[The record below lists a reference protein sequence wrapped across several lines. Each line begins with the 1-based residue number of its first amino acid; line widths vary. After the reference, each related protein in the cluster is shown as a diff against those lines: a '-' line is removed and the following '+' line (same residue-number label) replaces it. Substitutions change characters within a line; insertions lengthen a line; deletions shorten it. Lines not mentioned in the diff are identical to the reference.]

1 MKAKLL
7 VVLFYMLGFAYNVY
21 SQSFN
26 LYSIDTS
33 NFPNMQALFCAR
45 TTMGADYPNIVPSD
59 FDFYENGVN
68 LNSTLGVDCKKVNFY
83 PQLAVVLVLDV
94 STSMSADAGNGEKRI
109 DWVKQGAFAFLD
121 SIKLDPPSVIGF
133 VLFAGDVYK
142 TSPLYDTKAPL
153 YDWLNVNLT
162 INAGSTDFYPPFA
175 KNYPP
180 IGALPLL
187 ETAPKDLRRVV
198 IFLTDGEPERPFQN
212 WKVDTVIS
220 YAKRI
225 KTQVYSIFI
234 TSPLNTQ
241 IDMICQNTGGKSFSV
256 YTKSA
261 LISAFRQIV
270 GDIQSRNVCY
280 LTWISPFG
288 CDEQSRARII
298 KAVFK
303 RIPDS
308 VITDYIAPT
317 TSIAKLSVSENQLLF
332 GLPGIGI
339 TTRQLTLKAE
349 NSDFT
354 ISNYTLSTTGK
365 FSIDWKGKTLPFTL
379 LKGQSHTIEISY
391 IETPPGS
398 SSETI
403 FQILSSPCN
412 PEPLSLIAPC
422 GGETLKEVNFGKVV
436 ISSAKNLP
444 QTCAFRNTTAAP
456 IDVTLS
462 IEGSDSNHFKII
474 GGTGPF
480 HLQPNECLN
489 VIVQFSPA
497 SVGLKIA
504 RLKYNI
510 PDFCGEHFTNLLGEG
525 INSIL
530 PIEPVDF
537 GIKRILTI
545 NDTSISLINS
555 TPSPIVIEKISLSNT
570 NDNNF
575 SLLNFPSFPI
585 TLNKSDTL
593 DLNIRFNP
601 FVEGYLE
608 NQLQIDVKDLPEPVL
623 VPVFGIGGLP
633 KIDAPDVD
641 CGKTKV
647 GNTINGQIQI
657 TNKSNT
663 MDLTIKEV
671 ILSSTTEFKFGTGA
685 VTQNII
691 VPKNNGTATIP
702 IDFTP
707 SSAGKRSC
715 FALIKSDAAPGPNP
729 NPIVNDTLEIFGYG
743 EGLIATPDPMD
754 FGEISTCAQKDMVL
768 EIDNTV
774 FPVEMIINS
783 ISISGTDRNNF
794 QVVSFPNKIQENNK
808 GNVLVRFVPTSGKTL
823 FRALLDIESSN
834 GSKSIELIGKAFV
847 ENVKV
852 DYKLSENKFE
862 VHKDL
867 NLSFEVNI
875 TRNHSLSISQILFE
889 FKVPRKNLSLKQFT
903 SDLVGFSW
911 KIDSTTDGYVVTG
924 SGPSFNTPAK
934 IVCNAIFETFLSDV
948 STPEIN
954 VLPKLPE
961 LDKCLIPT
969 DNPVKINLV
978 TCFTEGRLVEVSNK
992 VYKLFQI
999 SPNPVVNDFD
1009 INFEIAFDDF
1019 VELSIFNY
1027 SGEKVLEVFAGNL
1040 KAGNYS
1046 FFINAC
1052 DFVNG
1057 IYFVKIRTNSFS
1069 EIEPFVIL
1077 K

>member
-7 VVLFYMLGFAYNVY
+7 VVLFFMLGFANNLY

-33 NFPNMQALFCAR
+33 NFPNMRALFYAR
-45 TTMGADYPNIVPSD
+45 TPMGADYPNIVPAD

-68 LNSTLGVDCKKVNFY
+68 LNSTLGVDCKKVDFY

-142 TSPLYDTKAPL
+142 TSPLYDTKPPL

-162 INAGSTDFYPPFA
+162 INAGSTDFYPPFV

-180 IGALPLL
+180 LGALPLL

-241 IDMICQNTGGKSFSV
+241 IDWICQNTGGKSFSV

-280 LTWISPFG
+280 LTWVSPYG
-288 CDEQSRARII
+288 CDEQSRARNI
-298 KAVFK
+298 KAIFK

-308 VITDYIAPT
+308 VTTDYFAPT
-317 TSIAKLSVSENQLLF
+317 SSIAKLSVSENQLLF

-365 FSIDWKGKTLPFTL
+365 FAIDLKGKTLPFTL
-379 LKGQSHTIEISY
+379 LKGQNHTIEISY

-398 SSETI
+398 STETI
-403 FQILSSPCN
+403 FQIISSPCN

-422 GGETLKEVNFGKVV
+422 GGETIKEVNFGKVV
-436 ISSAKNLP
+436 VSSAKNLP
-444 QTCAFRNTTAAP
+444 QSCAFRNTTVAP

-462 IEGSDSNHFKII
+462 IEGSDSNQFKVI

-480 HLQPNECLN
+480 HLQPNECLD
-489 VIVQFSPA
+489 VIVQFSPS
-497 SVGLKIA
+497 SVGLKSA
-504 RLKYNI
+504 SLKYNI
-510 PDFCGEHFTNLLGEG
+510 PTFCGEHFTNLLGEG
-525 INSIL
+525 IPSSL
-530 PIEPVDF
+530 PIGPVDF
-537 GIKRILTI
+537 GVKRIFTI
-545 NDTSISLINS
+545 NDTSISIINS
-555 TPSPIVIEKISLSNT
+555 TPTPIIIEKISLSNT

-575 SLLNFPSFPI
+575 TLLNLPSFPI
-585 TLNKSDTL
+585 TLNENDTL
-593 DLNIRFNP
+593 NFNIRYNP
-601 FVEGYLE
+601 LVEGYLE
-608 NQLQIDVKDLPEPVL
+608 NPLQIEVKDFPESVV

-647 GNTINGQIQI
+647 GNTITGQIVI
-657 TNKSNT
+657 TNKSNS

-671 ILSSTTEFKFGTGA
+671 TLSSTTEFKFGTGA
-685 VTQNII
+685 VTQNIV
-691 VPKNNGTATIP
+691 VPKNNGTFTIP

-707 SSAGKRSC
+707 ISTGKRSC

-754 FGEISTCAQKDMVL
+754 FGEISTCAQKEVVL
-768 EIDNTV
+768 EIDNTM
-774 FPVEMIINS
+774 FPIEMMINS
-783 ISISGTDRNNF
+783 INISGTDRNNF
-794 QVVSFPNKIQENNK
+794 QVVSFPNRIQANSK
-808 GNVLVRFVPTSGKTL
+808 GNVLVRFIPTSGKTQ

-834 GSKSIELIGKAFV
+834 GNKSIELIGKAFV

-852 DYKLSENKFE
+852 DYKLNQNKFE
-862 VHKDL
+862 INKDL
-867 NLSFEVNI
+867 NLSFEANI
-875 TRNHSLSISQILFE
+875 TKNHNLPINQVLFE
-889 FKVPRKNLSLKQFT
+889 FKVPRKNFNLKQFN
-903 SDLVGFSW
+903 SDLVDYSW
-911 KIDSTTDGYVVTG
+911 KIDSTIDGYVVTG
-924 SGPSFNTPAK
+924 NGSSINTPVK
-934 IVCNAIFETFLSDV
+934 IICDAIFETYLSNV
-948 STPEIN
+948 STHEIN
-954 VLPKLPE
+954 VLPKFPE

-969 DNPVKINLV
+969 DNPIKINLV

-992 VYKLFQI
+992 FYKLAQI

-1009 INFEIAFDDF
+1009 INIEIGFDDL
-1019 VELSIFNY
+1019 VELSICNY
-1027 SGEKVLEVFAGNL
+1027 LGEKVLDVFNGNL
-1040 KAGNYS
+1040 KAGNY
-1046 FFINAC
+1046 FFYIKSN
-1052 DFVNG
+1052 DFSNG
-1057 IYFVKIRTNSFS
+1057 IYFVRIRTNSYS
-1069 EIEPFVIL
+1069 AIEPFVIL